1 MTEASEALHGPGSAP
16 TPAPASAPTLAPTN
30 TTASTPEL
38 APASIP
44 GPAPGP
50 GSTLTPAHATA
61 SAPTPTTNTPTNW
74 RTRLGS
80 RSQDYLEMCKP
91 RVVLL
96 MLLCTLVG
104 MSLATEGVA
113 LWEIPWRILVF
124 GNLGVALVAG
134 SAAALN
140 HLVDANIDARMI
152 RTRHRPVAEG
162 RVTTPEAILFIGI
175 TAITGISLLTLLV
188 NPLTAWLNLASWFGY
203 GVIYTVYLKRATPQN
218 IVIGGLFGAAP
229 PLFGWTAVTNS
240 IDGGGLLLVLI
251 IFAWT
256 PPHFW
261 SLAISRLEDYRQV
274 NIPMLPVTH
283 GVTYT
288 KLHILLYTIIL
299 IIISVLPYL
308 TGMSNL
314 LYLLVALALGA
325 GFLYWSLAMLLGTHP
340 AAPMATFRYSIW
352 YLLLLFLALMIDH
365 HLLPVTYLPLSG

>member
-1 MTEASEALHGPGSAP
+1 
-16 TPAPASAPTLAPTN
+16 
-30 TTASTPEL
+30 
-38 APASIP
+38 
-44 GPAPGP
+44 
-50 GSTLTPAHATA
+50 
-61 SAPTPTTNTPTNW
+61 
-74 RTRLGS
+74 
-80 RSQDYLEMCKP
+80 MCKP

-104 MSLATEGVA
+104 MSLATDGMA

-140 HLVDANIDARMI
+140 HLVDANIDARMT

-162 RVTTPEAILFIGI
+162 RITTPEAILFIGI

-274 NIPMLPVTH
+274 GIPMLPVTH

-325 GFLYWSLAMLLGTHP
+325 GFLYWSLVMLLGTHP
-340 AAPMATFRYSIW
+340 AAPLATFRYSIL